1 MTFNLDLTIA
11 GILSISSIIS
21 SVGIAIV
28 NNKHQA
34 KIHEDNLSHD
44 QQIRKLELLQQA
56 ESIQLNTY
64 YSDKKKVFAD
74 FIKAANGY
82 ISNSSY
88 FSSLAAVTAS
98 ANNALLYCND
108 ESRKGLLDFI
118 DYVGSNFT
126 TSGISESNLSEYNAK
141 LISVCLILQK
151 DLEET
156 KPSFLFEP
164 TK

>member
-1 MTFNLDLTIA
+1 MTLVYRGSIA
-11 GILSISSIIS
+11 GRICSLYCSAKNMIRL
-21 SVGIAIV
+21 IV
-28 NNKHQA
+28 ARLTWSCN
-34 KIHEDNLSHD
+34 
-44 QQIRKLELLQQA
+44 R
-56 ESIQLNTY
+56 
-64 YSDKKKVFAD
+64 
-74 FIKAANGY
+74 
-82 ISNSSY
+82 
-88 FSSLAAVTAS
+88 TAS

-108 ESRKGLLDFI
+108 ESRKGLLGFI

-126 TSGISESNLSEYNAK
+126 TSGISENNLSEYNAK

>member
-1 MTFNLDLTIA
+1 MTFDLDLTIA

-28 NNKHQA
+28 NNK
-34 KIHEDNLSHD
+34 
-44 QQIRKLELLQQA
+44 QA